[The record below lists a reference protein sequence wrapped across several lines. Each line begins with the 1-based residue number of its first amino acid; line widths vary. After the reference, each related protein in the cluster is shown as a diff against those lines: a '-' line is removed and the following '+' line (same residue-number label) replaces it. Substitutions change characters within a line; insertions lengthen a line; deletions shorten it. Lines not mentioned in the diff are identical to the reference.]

1 MPSLT
6 DRDQTAAGVGWQ
18 RGRDSPG
25 GGEDVSADREGLWA
39 AERASGAGRSLA
51 TGNRK
56 RVALPPLL
64 PPGGDVEGEAGGG
77 GGAHDVIRI
86 PSAGVGLEGI
96 RRAP

>member
-6 DRDQTAAGVGWQ
+6 DRDQTAPGVGWQ

-56 RVALPPLL
+56 RVAPPPYPRVETLRARRGE
-64 PPGGDVEGEAGGG
+64 GGS
-77 GGAHDVIRI
+77 HDVIRI
-86 PSAGVGLEGI
+86 PSAAVGLEGI